1 MKYTYSL
8 GLLLGAYL
16 LYPPNSKSE
25 HLFFLCLL
33 LLLSAVGFM
42 LEHISHYPHLRAWI
56 DRIF

>member
-1 MKYTYSL
+1 MKYAYSL
-8 GLLLGAYL
+8 SLLLGAYL
-16 LYPPNSKSE
+16 LYQPDSKKE

-42 LEHISHYPHLRAWI
+42 PEHISHYPRLRAWI

>member
-1 MKYTYSL
+1 MKYAYPL

-16 LYPPNSKSE
+16 LYQPDSQKE
-25 HLFFLCLL
+25 HLLFLLFL

-42 LEHISHYPHLRAWI
+42 VEYCDAPAFRAWL